1 MWQFPRWQQGTKENV
16 VVMASFCCKA
26 ILALTYVAAVE
37 VAQAVGTRPLM
48 WGTRPPWG
56 ITKYSKTHLIQID
69 WIYSEQETLTEG
81 HNIDFMQISSFN
93 YDSNS
98 LFFSVW
104 RYCQMLYTHLQWR
117 QVNSTET
124 ILEFH
129 ATSSHHSWMTSFC
142 IVSLVGNWLQ
152 LSWMYE
158 CRPISQ
164 EIKHLTSHCPHH
176 WPKFMYPPPVPFP
189 KHWILQPISRLLPYA
204 TNHYYCKNYHQH
216 YSKPSIN
223 LTEGNHVVSQG
234 IDRGTRYCSK

>member
-98 LFFSVW
+98 LFFLSDG
-104 RYCQMLYTHLQWR
+104 
-117 QVNSTET
+117 
-124 ILEFH
+124 
-129 ATSSHHSWMTSFC
+129 
-142 IVSLVGNWLQ
+142 IVKCYIHICNEGKLFPLKQYLN
-152 LSWMYE
+152 
-158 CRPISQ
+158 
-164 EIKHLTSHCPHH
+164 
-176 WPKFMYPPPVPFP
+176 FM
-189 KHWILQPISRLLPYA
+189 QLLPI
-204 TNHYYCKNYHQH
+204 THEWH
-216 YSKPSIN
+216 PSALFHLLVTDCN
-223 LTEGNHVVSQG
+223 
-234 IDRGTRYCSK
+234 